1 MLTVEILSQSS
12 ALSGLTP
19 EQLSAIASM
28 SQNDETVTL
37 AKALAEERIRVASK
51 ISEHTGARGI
61 ESKEHFNDYL
71 KFAIGGNAAKLKEYN
86 QLKQKL
92 DASEK
97 QVAELNEKIKSGAA
111 DEALKTQLNDAKTQV
126 ASLQKQLE
134 KTKSDAAAAADKYAS
149 EMQSVKVGYAFDNA
163 TSGLKFKDGITEQVQ
178 RTLLNAAKAEIL
190 AKGTPEFQTT
200 PDGQQKLVF
209 RGQDGNVLLNPKT
222 NLNPYTIS
230 ELLMETS
237 VKDVIATKVDQG
249 GSGGGNGGGRNRGGN
264 TAVDIS
270 SAKSQVEA
278 DTLIEKQLLVDGL
291 TRDSNEFFTRFNEI
305 RSESKVADLPIR

>member
-51 ISEHTGARGI
+51 VSEHTGARGI
-61 ESKEHFNDYL
+61 ESKEPFNDYL

-111 DEALKTQLNDAKTQV
+111 DETLKTQLNDAKTQV

-237 VKDVIATKVDQG
+237 IKDVIATKVDQG
-249 GSGGGNGGGRNRGGN
+249 GSGGGNGGSRNGGGN

-278 DTLIEKQLLVDGL
+278 DALIEKQLLADGL

>member
-37 AKALAEERIRVASK
+37 TRALAEERVRVASVV
-51 ISEHTGARGI
+51 SQHSGARGI
-61 ESKEHFNDYL
+61 ESNEPFNDYL

-92 DASEK
+92 EASEK

-134 KTKSDAAAAADKYAS
+134 KTKADAAEAANKYVS

-222 NLNPYTIS
+222 NLNPYTVS

-237 VKDVIATKVDQG
+237 VKDVLATKVDQG
-249 GSGGGNGGGRNRGGN
+249 GSGGGNGGGGNGGGN

-278 DTLIEKQLLVDGL
+278 DALIEKQLLADGL
-291 TRDSNEFFTRFNEI
+291 TRDSDEFFTRFNEI
-305 RSESKVADLPIR
+305 RSESKVANLPIR

>member
-37 AKALAEERIRVASK
+37 TRALAEERVRVASVV
-51 ISEHTGARGI
+51 SQHSGARGI
-61 ESKEHFNDYL
+61 ESNEPFNDYL

-92 DASEK
+92 EASEK

-134 KTKSDAAAAADKYAS
+134 KTKADAAEAANKYVS

-237 VKDVIATKVDQG
+237 VKDVLATKVDQG
-249 GSGGGNGGGRNRGGN
+249 GSGGGNGGGGNGGGN

-278 DTLIEKQLLVDGL
+278 DALIEKQLLADGL
-291 TRDSNEFFTRFNEI
+291 TRDSDEFFTRFNEI
-305 RSESKVADLPIR
+305 RSESKVANLPIR

>member
-19 EQLSAIASM
+19 EQFSAIASM

-37 AKALAEERIRVASK
+37 ARALAEERVRVASVV
-51 ISEHTGARGI
+51 SQHSGARGI
-61 ESKEHFNDYL
+61 ESNEPFNDYL

-111 DEALKTQLNDAKTQV
+111 DETLKTQLNDAKTQV

-249 GSGGGNGGGRNRGGN
+249 GSGGNGGGRSGGGN
-264 TAVDIS
+264 TTVDIS

-278 DTLIEKQLLVDGL
+278 DTLIEKQLLADGL

>member
-12 ALSGLTP
+12 ALSGLTQ
-19 EQLSAIASM
+19 EQKTAIASM
-28 SQNDETVTL
+28 SQNDETAVL
-37 AKALAEERIRVASK
+37 AKALAEERGRIASVV
-51 ISEHTGARGI
+51 SEHSGARGI
-61 ESKEHFNDYL
+61 GSDEPFNDYI
-71 KFAIGGNAAKLKEYN
+71 KHVVGGNATKLKEYN
-86 QLKQKL
+86 ELKQKL
-92 DASEK
+92 EASEK

-111 DEALKTQLNDAKTQV
+111 DETLKTQLNDAKAQV
-126 ASLQKQLE
+126 TSLQAQLE
-134 KTKSDAAAAADKYAS
+134 KTKADATAAADKYAS
-149 EMQSVKVGYAFDNA
+149 EMQAVKVGYAFDNA

-249 GSGGGNGGGRNRGGN
+249 GSGGGSGSGGGGN
-264 TAVDIS
+264 TTVDIS
-270 SAKSQVEA
+270 SAKSQIEA
-278 DTLIEKQLLVDGL
+278 DTLIEKQLLADGL
-291 TRDSNEFFTRFNEI
+291 TRDSPEFFTKFNEI
-305 RSESKVADLPIR
+305 RNESKVESLPIR

>member
-1 MLTVEILSQSS
+1 MLTLEILSQSS
-12 ALSGLTP
+12 VLSGLTQ
-19 EQLSAIASM
+19 EQFAAIASM
-28 SQNDETVTL
+28 SQNDETATL
-37 AKALAEERIRVASK
+37 AKALAEERTRVASVV
-51 ISEHTGARGI
+51 SQFSGARNIGSD
-61 ESKEHFNDYL
+61 EPFNDYI
-71 KFAIGGNAAKLKEYN
+71 KHVVGGNATKLKEYN
-86 QLKQKL
+86 ELKQKL
-92 DASEK
+92 EASEK

-111 DEALKTQLNDAKTQV
+111 DEALKTQLNDAKAQV
-126 ASLQKQLE
+126 TSLQTQLE
-134 KTKSDAAAAADKYAS
+134 KTKADATAAADKYAS
-149 EMQSVKVGYAFDNA
+149 EMQAVKVGHAFDNA

-249 GSGGGNGGGRNRGGN
+249 GSGGNGGGGNGGGN
-264 TAVDIS
+264 TTVDIS
-270 SAKSQVEA
+270 SAKSQIEA
-278 DTLIEKQLLVDGL
+278 DTLIEKQLLADGL
-291 TRDSNEFFTRFNEI
+291 TRDSPEFFTKFNEI
-305 RSESKVADLPIR
+305 RNESKVESLPIR